1 VTRFQDRQDAG
12 RRLAAELDDY
22 AGRPGVIVLGLPRGG
37 IPVGFEVAVALD
49 APFDAFLVRK
59 LGVPGHEELAMGAIA
74 GGDTRVLN
82 EDVVQALRIDEQTL
96 AEAAARE
103 KRELERRERLYRRG
117 APPPE
122 VRGRTV
128 ILVDDGLATGATMR
142 AAIAALRDRD
152 PEGIVVAVPIA
163 ASQTCAEIKPEVDEM
178 VCALTPEPF
187 GAVGAWYER
196 FESPTDKEIV
206 ELLDRA
212 REVTKI

>member
-1 VTRFQDRQDAG
+1 MTRFQDRQDAG